1 MKEAEK
7 KYLQI
12 LNLSFDEDMLSQYIL
27 CRYKKDITIEN
38 LLSTLSYIDK
48 KIDLTTSTNENLLG
62 IVAAINKQIFALNR
76 ECKFL
81 EQARILQKWFKFWN
95 WESLLC

>member
-1 MKEAEK
+1 MIQEAENLKENMQFEEAEK

-12 LNLSFDEDMLSQYIL
+12 LNLSFDEDILSQYIL

-48 KIDLTTSTNENLLG
+48 K
-62 IVAAINKQIFALNR
+62 
-76 ECKFL
+76 
-81 EQARILQKWFKFWN
+81 
-95 WESLLC
+95 